1 MSKTIVPRCDN
12 KSPNVPVPAGLDKA
26 RIRTYC
32 NTFSQPAINFLAQL
46 CIAHVAPG
54 RAAIS
59 CAGGALLGEAFERS
73 TNEVAAGVPRET
85 LMMRTRTLS
94 VGSYSDSENDN
105 FHDSMIHSKEWR
117 ARRGF
122 VE

>member
-12 KSPNVPVPAGLDKA
+12 KSPNVPVPAGHDKA

-32 NTFSQPAINFLAQL
+32 KTFSQPAINFLAQL

-59 CAGGALLGEAFERS
+59 CAGAALLGEAFERS

-85 LMMRTRTLS
+85 LMTRTLS

-105 FHDSMIHSKEWR
+105 FHSKEWR